1 MYINL
6 FVRKI
11 KQGLVGRHNPHHE
24 LLEDGEDSDLNN
36 IKTFKW
42 NFNAEVAFTII
53 LICECVAAC
62 IITSLGLAF
71 PEIIDQPPSL
81 VISATTVLAGIS

>member
-1 MYINL
+1 MYREANKKMYVNL

-11 KQGLVGRHNPHHE
+11 RQGLVGRQNPGHK

-36 IKTFKW
+36 KKTFKW
-42 NFNAEVAFTII
+42 NFYVEVAYTII
-53 LICECVAAC
+53 LICECLAAC

-71 PEIIDQPPSL
+71 P
-81 VISATTVLAGIS
+81 